1 MASVTVIIPSFNRAK
16 LTARAV
22 ESVRAQG
29 YRDFEIVVVDDASR
43 PEEVY
48 RAPDAGDIP
57 VRVLRHEVNQGV
69 GGARN
74 TGLAAARGELI
85 AFLDS
90 DDTWFP
96 DKLEKQVAFFRQ
108 QPDPDR
114 VLVYS
119 YYYWRET
126 DHYYEFPLQPLPPG
140 RAMSDY
146 LFIDQGCLHVDT
158 WLARKSLLEKVP
170 HEPRLRRSEDWD
182 VLLRMERLGVRFA
195 LCPIFASVRYSDGRA
210 DRLSTTDDPASERLF
225 HQLNEKNLTPRTYVM
240 LESHLAEGPGASSG
254 RLARYLGKIATIAG
268 GTKLGF
274 WEKWRLAWTYFS
286 ARIGYRIR
294 VARARRPIDS
304 TAPF

>member
-1 MASVTVIIPSFNRAK
+1 
-16 LTARAV
+16 
-22 ESVRAQG
+22 
-29 YRDFEIVVVDDASR
+29 VVDDASR

-48 RAPDAGDIP
+48 AAPLAKDIS

-74 TGLAAARGELI
+74 TGIAAARGELI

-90 DDTWFP
+90 DDTWLP
-96 DKLEKQVAFFRQ
+96 DKLGKQVDFFQR
-108 QPDPDR
+108 QPDPEK

-119 YYYWRET
+119 YYYWRER
-126 DHYYEFPLQPLPPG
+126 DHYYEFPLEPLPPG
-140 RAMSDY
+140 RPMSDY

-158 WLARKSLLEKVP
+158 WLARKSLLERVP
-170 HEPRLRRSEDWD
+170 YEPRLRRSEDWD

-195 LCPIFASVRYSDGRA
+195 LCPIFASVRYSDGRV
-210 DRLSTTDDPASERLF
+210 DRLSTTVDPASERLF

-240 LESHLAEGPGASSG
+240 LESHFADHEWVQSG
-254 RLARYLGKIATIAG
+254 RLARYLGKIATIAA

-274 WEKWRLAWTYFS
+274 WEKCRLAWTYFP

-294 VARARRPIDS
+294 IAWARRPIDS

>member
-1 MASVTVIIPSFNRAK
+1 MAFVTVIIPNFNRAK

-22 ESVRAQG
+22 DSVLAQG

-48 RAPDAGDIP
+48 VAPVAGDIP

-69 GGARN
+69 GAARN
-74 TGLAAARGELI
+74 TGIAAARGELI

-90 DDTWFP
+90 DDTWLP
-96 DKLEKQVAFFRQ
+96 GKLEQQVAFFRR
-108 QPDPDR
+108 QPDPDQ

-126 DHYYEFPLQPLPPG
+126 AHYYEFPLDALPPG

-158 WLARKSLLEKVP
+158 WLARKSLFEKVP

-182 VLLRMERLGVRFA
+182 VLLRMEQLGVRFA
-195 LCPIFASVRYSDGRA
+195 LCPVFASVRHSDARA
-210 DRLSTTDDPASERLF
+210 DRLSTIDDPASERLF
-225 HQLNEKNLTPRTYVM
+225 LQRNEKNLTPWSYMT
-240 LESHLAEGPGASSG
+240 LESHLADIERAPTG
-254 RLARYLGKIATIAG
+254 RLARYLGKIAIIVAG
-268 GTKLGF
+268 KKLGF
-274 WEKWRLAWTYFS
+274 WEKCRLAWTYFA
-286 ARIGYRIR
+286 ARIGCRLRI
-294 VARARRPIDS
+294 ARARRPIDS